1 MDPIGQNGPLV
12 KLMLDAAMKRQRVIA
27 KNLAN
32 VDTPGF
38 KAKDL
43 RFSKDLKQALGEDG
57 ALGDVSMELV
67 ERDGPSKPD
76 GNTVDL
82 DRELSA
88 LSENALTYQ
97 TLVTLVALKTNMVRS
112 AIAGRGV

>member
-1 MDPIGQNGPLV
+1 MDPIGKNGPLV

-38 KAKDL
+38 KAKEL
-43 RFSKDLKQALGEDG
+43 RFSRDLKQALEDG
-57 ALGDVSMELV
+57 GNAGDVSLDVV

-82 DRELSA
+82 DRELSD
-88 LSENALTYQ
+88 LSENSLTYQ

-112 AIAGRGV
+112 AIQGRG